1 MHINND
7 LIKIP
12 TINTSAQVN
21 SSYIDTIN
29 VNNVIKHGKIVQFVF
44 RGHVSQN
51 IQSNTTIMTLPYPPL
66 IGANNFFI
74 QAIGSQYAAT
84 TAPMGLYNR
93 WRRFK
98 NKLYRIRKLDS
109 HKYYIY
115 NICLTS
121 STTR

>member
-21 SSYIDTIN
+21 SSYIDKIN

-74 QAIGSQYAAT
+74 QAIGGQYTAT
-84 TAPMGLYNR
+84 TLLWG
-93 WRRFK
+93 
-98 NKLYRIRKLDS
+98 
-109 HKYYIY
+109 YITGGGDLGTNY
-115 NICLTS
+115 IGSGNWIHINITYITS
-121 STTR
+121 A